1 VPSPSP
7 LRLPSRA
14 PVIWRDPSSLQI
26 GVEHVHA
33 VVDRVTTGQ
42 AAFLAAV
49 SAGRGDG
56 GVAAVVA
63 QVGCDPA
70 EAAELVGALGSV
82 VLADAAAELDPR
94 RRPVVRLAGTGPLV
108 DEVGRL
114 LESASLGVVLE
125 DRESAAAAP
134 GPRPAADRRGRAG
147 ETSSS
152 STSTSP
158 RARRAARRPRS
169 AREGVHVGVL
179 VGGLVPDPVVSAEWL
194 RRDVPHLVVRVGDR
208 SVRVGPVV
216 VPGVTACARCL
227 HLHDGDR
234 DSAWPA
240 LAGQLVTLPV
250 PPPPLLVARD
260 AAVRTARRALQL
272 ARSAEAAW
280 ASETTVAGDG
290 DSSSSSREGDP
301 DPDVPQPGEVVRIDL
316 ESLEV
321 SSSVVRPHPDCG
333 CGAPPGTGSAGAR
346 RPGPARS
353 APTRG
358 AGAPGPG

>member
-1 VPSPSP
+1 M
-7 LRLPSRA
+7 
-14 PVIWRDPSSLQI
+14 IWRDPSSLQI

-33 VVDRVTTGQ
+33 VVERVTTGQ

-82 VLADAAAELDPR
+82 VLADAAAELDQR
-94 RRPVVRLAGTGPLV
+94 RRPVVRLAGRGPLA

-114 LESASLGVVLE
+114 LESASLGVLLE

-134 GPRPAADRRGRAG
+134 GAAHVLQRRAG
-147 ETSSS
+147 EMPSSAATSS
-152 STSTSP
+152 
-158 RARRAARRPRS
+158 RARRAARRPQP
-169 AREGVHVGVL
+169 ARDTVHVGVL

-194 RRDVPHLVVRVGDR
+194 RRDVPHLLVRVGDR

-250 PPPPLLVARD
+250 APPPLLVARD
-260 AAVRTARRALQL
+260 AAVRTARRAIQL
-272 ARSAEAAW
+272 ARSAEAAS
-280 ASETTVAGDG
+280 ASASASAGD
-290 DSSSSSREGDP
+290 DVGDP
-301 DPDVPQPGEVVRIDL
+301 SALRRRGSDVPQPGEVVRIDL
-316 ESLEV
+316 DSLEV

-333 CGAPPGTGSAGAR
+333 CGAPPGTGSDDVR
-346 RPGPARS
+346 RPGPVRS
-353 APTRG
+353 GPTRG

>member
-134 GPRPAADRRGRAG
+134 GPGPAADRRGRAG

-152 STSTSP
+152 SSTSTSP
-158 RARRAARRPRS
+158 RARRAVRRPRS

-290 DSSSSSREGDP
+290 DSSSSREGDP

-316 ESLEV
+316 GSLEV

>member
-1 VPSPSP
+1 V
-7 LRLPSRA
+7 
-14 PVIWRDPSSLQI
+14 VWRDPSSLQI

-108 DEVGRL
+108 DDVGRL

-125 DRESAAAAP
+125 DPESAAAAP
-134 GPRPAADRRGRAG
+134 GSGSAADRRGRAG

-152 STSTSP
+152 PSTSP

-169 AREGVHVGVL
+169 GREGVHVGVL

-194 RRDVPHLVVRVGDR
+194 RRDVPHLLVRVGDR

-272 ARSAEAAW
+272 ARSTEAAW
-280 ASETTVAGDG
+280 ASETTAAGDG
-290 DSSSSSREGDP
+290 DSSALREG
-301 DPDVPQPGEVVRIDL
+301 DPDVPQPAEVVRIDL

-353 APTRG
+353 VPTRG
-358 AGAPGPG
+358 AGAPVPG